1 MHSLF
6 EVIVDAIVRAGGVE
20 DKQALLDAIG
30 ETNLPTLAGNVDF
43 TNPVVPHITKTPLVG
58 GQWVESDKWD
68 VEFKIVTNTQFPDIP
83 TDGTLQPMS
92 T

>member
-1 MHSLF
+1 
-6 EVIVDAIVRAGGVE
+6 
-20 DKQALLDAIG
+20 
-30 ETNLPTLAGNVDF
+30 
-43 TNPVVPHITKTPLVG
+43 VPHITKTPLVG

-68 VEFKIVTNTQFPDIP
+68 VEFKIVTNEQFPEIP